1 MNLSTIPQKSKRK
14 PRPYGFTLTELMVV
28 IAIVGILAAI
38 AIPNFQSLI
47 QSNRI
52 QAASSEFQSGLA
64 MARAEAIKRGGDARV
79 IMRANKDAAN
89 VTTWQA
95 GFTVF
100 YDLNSVGPTA
110 TVNANEQLLVTSAL
124 NPSITATNTSTAT
137 FIAYNGSGRPV
148 LTSGAFAGDSFAFA
162 PATGAIDSTIRCVV
176 VSATGRTRSAR
187 YTKAEFAATT
197 PTANQCPGI

>member
-79 IMRANKDAAN
+79 IMRANNNSAGVAS
-89 VTTWQA
+89 WQA

-110 TVNANEQLLVTSAL
+110 TVNDNEKLLVTSAL
-124 NPSITATNTSTAT
+124 NASIVASNTSTNT
-137 FIAYNGSGRPV
+137 YIAYNGLGRPV
-148 LTSGAFAGDSFAFA
+148 LTSGAFAADSFAFK
-162 PATGAIDSTIRCVV
+162 PATGAIESTIRCIVV
-176 VSATGRTRSAR
+176 NATGRTRSAK
-187 YTKAEFAATT
+187 YSKVEFAALSPTNKC
-197 PTANQCPGI
+197 PTA